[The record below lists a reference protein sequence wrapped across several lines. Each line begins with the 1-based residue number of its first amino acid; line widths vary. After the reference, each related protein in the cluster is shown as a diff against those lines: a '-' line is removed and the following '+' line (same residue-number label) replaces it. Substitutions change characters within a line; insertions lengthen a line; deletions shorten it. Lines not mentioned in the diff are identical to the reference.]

1 MEAKIWSER
10 WRLAKLE
17 KDDLVRA
24 GLWAAIIG
32 MAFVLFHCQGNTTDL
47 AHYGRSALLW
57 MVSYWNDAAA
67 FGGSDYSHGWL
78 IPVASIGI
86 VWIKRN
92 EIRTAERKISY
103 AGLAL
108 VVMALVLHWLG
119 AKSQQ
124 TRVSLLG
131 LVILIWALPYY
142 FCGWQ
147 VAKQLIFPCA
157 YLIFCIP
164 LNFLEALTFPLR
176 MMATISSATLLNGFG
191 CQVERVGSQI
201 HSVASD
207 TIAFDVADPCSGIR
221 SLLAMTALT
230 AIYAY
235 FTQRT
240 LLKKWLLFMSAIP
253 LAIVGNIARITSVGL
268 VSEAFGKQ
276 LANTLYHDYS
286 GYIVFAVVIGLMI
299 VVGNILS
306 SNWNEVR
313 EKWRNALL
321 SPTSS
326 PSS

>member
-1 MEAKIWSER
+1 MDVKIWSER
-10 WRLAKLE
+10 WRLARLE
-17 KDDLVRA
+17 REDLVRA

-32 MAFVLFHCQGNTTDL
+32 MIFIMFHCQGNTTDIGKF
-47 AHYGRSALLW
+47 GRSALLW
-57 MVSYWNDAAA
+57 MVGYWNDAAA

-78 IPVASIGI
+78 IPIASIGI
-86 VWIKRN
+86 MWLRRN
-92 EIRTAERKISY
+92 EIRNAVRSISW
-103 AGLAL
+103 AGFGILVFAL
-108 VVMALVLHWLG
+108 LLHWIG

-131 LVILIWALPYY
+131 LVLMTWALPFY

-147 VAKQLIFPCA
+147 VAKNLLFPCA

-164 LNFLEALTFPLR
+164 LNFLENYTFPLR
-176 MMATISSATLLNGFG
+176 MLATITSSALLNGLG
-191 CQVERVGSQI
+191 CQVERIGSKIMSVG
-201 HSVASD
+201 SD

-240 LLKKWLLFMSAIP
+240 LFKKWLLFLSAIP
-253 LAIVGNIARITSVGL
+253 LAIIGNIARITSVGL
-268 VSEAFGKQ
+268 VSQAFGKD

-299 VVGNILS
+299 VVGNFLS
-306 SNWNEVR
+306 SDWNEMR
-313 EKWRNALL
+313 NRWRHVLL
-321 SPTSS
+321 SPTSQ